1 MGQLSGHISL
11 KITRRQKTDSSTL
24 MLGIK
29 KAFIVGFCVVLLAGC
44 GSNSTGSGITQGTDT
59 GSFSGAYEGTLE
71 LKVTA
76 DAIGTSPKSDNDCV
90 TVEVEITENGTV
102 RLTIDE
108 LRLDGIVDDD
118 GNWELEIT
126 INGFGSLIN
135 EESKDTLKTAGCPL
149 GKKFA
154 KIEGQVTPPTMS
166 GEVNGKLSCKVFFV
180 TAGTLDVS
188 GTLTAAK

>member
-1 MGQLSGHISL
+1 MQRLFVVTFCS
-11 KITRRQKTDSSTL
+11 
-24 MLGIK
+24 
-29 KAFIVGFCVVLLAGC
+29 IVLIGC
-44 GSNSTGSGITQGTDT
+44 GSSSTDSGITQGTDT

-76 DAIGTSPKSDNDCV
+76 DAIGTSPKSDNESA
-90 TVEVEITENGTV
+90 TVEIEITENGAV

-108 LRLDGIVDDD
+108 FRLDGIVDDD
-118 GNWELEIT
+118 GNWEIEIT
-126 INGFGSLIN
+126 INGFSSLID

-166 GEVNGKLSCKVFFV
+166 GEVSGTLSCKVLLV
-180 TAGTLDVS
+180 TVGTLEVS
-188 GTLTAAK
+188 GTLTAAM